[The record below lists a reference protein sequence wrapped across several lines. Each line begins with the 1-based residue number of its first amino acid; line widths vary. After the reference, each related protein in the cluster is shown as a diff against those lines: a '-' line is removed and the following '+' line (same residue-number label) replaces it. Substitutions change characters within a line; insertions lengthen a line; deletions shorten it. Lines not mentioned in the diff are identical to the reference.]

1 MNFMKKLFLLAMLWA
16 IGSLLYGQSIIE
28 FEKESHDFGTI
39 QEGQIATYDFIFIN
53 KGKSPLILQS
63 VEPSCGC
70 TTPNYTR
77 EPIPP
82 GGKGKITV
90 SYNSQ
95 GRPNAFAKTVTVRT
109 NSTEPVKVLYI
120 KGFVNPKA
128 PTPASQAELALEK
141 TEFNLGNLQPGQTA
155 IQKVILKSVGKEELR
170 ITAIRSDCNCVTH
183 NIINSIQPGESAI
196 LELKYTP
203 RQRGSL
209 TENVMIYSNDGKIPT
224 HIIKLKAFVAEGSPL
239 KENAQKNPFG
249 F

>member
-1 MNFMKKLFLLAMLWA
+1 MKKLFLLSVVWA
-16 IGSLLYGQSIIE
+16 VSSLLYGQSIIE

-39 QEGQIATYDFIFIN
+39 QEGKIATYDFIFRN

-70 TTPNYTR
+70 TTPDYTR
-77 EPIPP
+77 EPVPP

-95 GRPNAFAKTVTVRT
+95 GRPNAFTKTITVRT

-128 PTPASQAELALEK
+128 PTPASQAELAIEK
-141 TEFNLGNLQPGQTA
+141 TEYDLGNLKPGQTA
-155 IQKVILKSVGKEELR
+155 IQKVILKSVGKEDLR
-170 ITAIRSDCNCVTH
+170 ISAIRSDCNCVTYN
-183 NIINSIQPGESAI
+183 NISSISPGESAV

-203 RQRGSL
+203 RQKGSL
-209 TENVMIYSNDGKIPT
+209 TEHVMIYSNDGKIPT
-224 HIIKLKAFVAEGSPL
+224 HIIKLKAFVSEGSPL
-239 KENAQKNPFG
+239 RENNQKNPFG
-249 F
+249 L